1 MDVCILSREAA
12 ERYQPRGAEICI
24 SISDPEAPPAQLSG
38 GFLEV
43 LRLAFNDIVTMQVPA
58 DVLFAGEHAAAIVQ
72 FLEDWSQAERLVIHC
87 HAGVS
92 RSPGVALGLCDRL
105 GWRPAELESGYP
117 GWNRWVRQVLA
128 SYPAATRAAAEG
140 GGAPQDPRPGEVS

>member
-1 MDVCILSREAA
+1 MDVRILSREAA

-24 SISDPEAPPAQLSG
+24 SISDPEAPPAQLAG
-38 GFLEV
+38 GFLGV

-72 FLEDWSQAERLVIHC
+72 FLEDWSQAERLVVHC

-105 GWRPAELESGYP
+105 GWPPGELESGYP
-117 GWNRWVRQVLA
+117 EWNRWVRQVLA
-128 SYPAATRAAAEG
+128 NYPATTRAAADRG
-140 GGAPQDPRPGEVS
+140 GTPQDPWPGEA